1 MMAKIEWYEE
11 ILALEPG
18 SKVFFPFAK
27 RLAEDGLHDKALAV
41 LRHGLVQHPEYLEA
55 RVFLT
60 HLLFAVGDTQTA
72 MTESQQ
78 VFARLAPYPAFWE
91 ALSLANEAVPGDMSL
106 LLRFMAESLR
116 SPGLSLAT
124 ALRRGLNEPAPVAH
138 SVEPAELTEPE
149 PSADLE
155 QDVENAALASLH
167 AEVKKIDAVA
177 DLEPV
182 AAEDT
187 AEMEETEE
195 LAEIADAALADPLD
209 PVVDELCETGEPAT
223 LDDEPQPAPICDE
236 PQLAVLEDE
245 QSLPLFGEDPA
256 HPSPLATELADVVSA
271 AETFSENAEAMLA
284 CAASVDEAL
293 AELNEDLEADL
304 EGQEPPLL
312 SAEDLEELDKTLF
325 SEAPEVAPEEEA
337 SEIIENID
345 QIEQS
350 QELADLDLPVELPED
365 LPVQSEDLEAN
376 PFLAAAVDADDT
388 VPAMEPAYELNELAE
403 ELAEPELSAEP
414 AEIVEAEEADEM
426 QGIGDASQPEEAPG
440 LYLDGGLLDLTDD
453 ADETP
458 ALIEEID
465 VVDEAPEASAQ
476 EENTAQTPA
485 PSVHVDIQSQNFTHE
500 TPDLHVELQPAQ
512 DESDDLDMPDD
523 GPVRTRS
530 MADVLA
536 EQGDIDGALTIYDE
550 LLHKATPDESAL
562 LSERMDALRSQK
574 TVEKT
579 EQKPVARADK
589 AGLRSMLEN
598 LAGRLEKRAKA

>member
-106 LLRFMAESLR
+106 FLRFMAESLR

-124 ALRRGLNEPAPVAH
+124 ALRRGLNTPAPVAQ
-138 SVEPAELTEPE
+138 SVEPAELPEPE
-149 PSADLE
+149 PLVDSVLFA
-155 QDVENAALASLH
+155 ENANPTSSL
-167 AEVKKIDAVA
+167 AEVTKIDEVA
-177 DLEPV
+177 CVEP
-182 AAEDT
+182 AAI
-187 AEMEETEE
+187 EEITEI
-195 LAEIADAALADPLD
+195 AKIADAPLADPLD

-223 LDDEPQPAPICDE
+223 LDDEPQPAPICEE
-236 PQLAVLEDE
+236 PQLPLLEDE

-256 HPSPLATELADVVSA
+256 HPSPLATEFADVVSA
-271 AETFSENAEAMLA
+271 AETFPENAEAMLA

-293 AELNEDLEADL
+293 AELNENLDGAL
-304 EGQEPPLL
+304 EGEEPPLL
-312 SAEDLEELDKTLF
+312 SADDLDELDKTLF
-325 SEAPEVAPEEEA
+325 SEAPEAAPVEEV
-337 SEIIENID
+337 SEIIEDID

-365 LPVQSEDLEAN
+365 LSVQSEDLEAN

-414 AEIVEAEEADEM
+414 AEIVEAEEADET
-426 QGIGDASQPEEAPG
+426 QGIGDASQPEDAPG

-465 VVDEAPEASAQ
+465 VVDEAPEALAQ
-476 EENTAQTPA
+476 EENTAQTAA